1 MTEETFEF
9 VRVPPSGSL
18 CSAKFIYLCYLLKKD
33 WEAQTGE
40 GKGGIIMAIQLAV
53 VQSLIKLYQK

>member
-1 MTEETFEF
+1 M
-9 VRVPPSGSL
+9 PPSGSL

-40 GKGGIIMAIQLAV
+40 GKGGVIMAIQLAV
-53 VQSLIKLYQK
+53 VQSLIKVYQK